1 MITEIA
7 KRNSSYLLQFF
18 FVQVMLGVVDVASSR
33 VETVEEI
40 RQHIA
45 EVLEFIPPERLII
58 APDCG
63 LLFLSM
69 DLAKQKLTN
78 MVKAAKLF

>member
-1 MITEIA
+1 MID
-7 KRNSSYLLQFF
+7 
-18 FVQVMLGVVDVASSR
+18 VVSSR

-45 EVLEFIPPERLII
+45 EVLEYIPPERLMI

-63 LLFLSM
+63 LLFLPM
-69 DLAKQKLTN
+69 DLAKQKLIN